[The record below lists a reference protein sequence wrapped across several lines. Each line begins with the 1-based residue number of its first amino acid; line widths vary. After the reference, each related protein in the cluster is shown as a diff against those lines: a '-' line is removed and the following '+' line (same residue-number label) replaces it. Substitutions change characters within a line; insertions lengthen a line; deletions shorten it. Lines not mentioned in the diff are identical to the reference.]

1 MFALLLMA
9 AVTTN
14 VYAQD
19 EPTQT
24 DPVDDG
30 YYLVGTFNN
39 WTPSDEYALA
49 ANTLAEGEYYIHN
62 VKLAVNDEFKV
73 AWVEGG
79 ETPNTAEG
87 WYPAS
92 NVKVTENGIFSIYF
106 RPVANPDWPLV
117 NIWLQKT
124 ASPFSLS
131 VGESEHGTVK
141 FFVES
146 KEVTAAYE
154 DDVVTV
160 AITPADNYAVTKVTV
175 KFSVND
181 PSYANAPFNLR
192 DIETELVL
200 EDLSDGYFFEMRA
213 ADAKVYVEY
222 ESNLNLT
229 ALGTAIEDAS
239 EFYEDIKEQEELAN
253 IAGTLLAAIQ
263 EAQGVYDNPTDQ
275 DAIDAAVTTLNQ
287 ALEDAQ
293 EAVLQL
299 LLKPQTYTVAPGKF
313 ATGFFADDRT
323 VLEGVE
329 GVQLLV
335 ISARDGNT
343 LTATPVDVV
352 PANTPF
358 LVFNEN
364 NSEPFE
370 IVAYLGD
377 DPVQEVTTAPE
388 FKGTV
393 EAMTFS
399 DDVWANNDIYVCTG
413 TNFYWVMN
421 NGQIGAHKCWIQ
433 IAKDD
438 APVVPSGAP
447 ALDIVIGEGTTH
459 IDASLIDSVN
469 DNVIYDLSGRRVA
482 NPTTG
487 LYIMNGKKVI
497 LK

>member
-14 VYAQD
+14 VYAQGD
-19 EPTQT
+19 EPTT
-24 DPVDDG
+24 PAVADG
-30 YYLVGTFNN
+30 YYLLGSFNE
-39 WTPSDEYALA
+39 WTPSADFALA
-49 ANTLAEGEYYIHN
+49 ANTMTEGEYYIHN

-79 ETPNTAEG
+79 LPNNED
-87 WYPAS
+87 WWPAS
-92 NVKVTENGIFSIYF
+92 NVTVTENGIYSIYF

-117 NIWLQKT
+117 NIWMERT
-124 ASPFSLS
+124 VSPFNLS

-141 FFVES
+141 FLVEGE
-146 KEVTAAYE
+146 EVTAAYE
-154 DDVVTV
+154 DDVVTID
-160 AITPADNYAVTKVTV
+160 ITPADNYTVKKVTV

-181 PSYANAPFNLR
+181 PSAAFAPNLR
-192 DIETELVL
+192 DIETELVV

-229 ALGTAIEDAS
+229 ALGDAIEDAS
-239 EFYEDIKEQEELAN
+239 EFYGEIKEQEELAN

-263 EAQGVYDNPTDQ
+263 AAQEVYNNPESQDQ
-275 DAIDAAVTTLNQ
+275 IDQAAATLTQ

-293 EAVLQL
+293 EAFLEL
-299 LLKPQTYTVAPGKF
+299 LLKPYRYTVAPGKY

-335 ISARDGNT
+335 ITARDGNT

-364 NSEPFE
+364 NNEPFE

-377 DPVQEVTTAPE
+377 EPVQQVTAAPE
-388 FKGTV
+388 FQGTV

-399 DDVWANNDIYVCTG
+399 DEVWAANDIYVCTG
-413 TNFYWVMN
+413 TNFYWVAN

-433 IAKDD
+433 IGKDA
-438 APVVPSGAP
+438 APADPSGAP

-459 IDASLIDSVN
+459 INATLSDQVN
-469 DNVIYDLSGRRVA
+469 DNVIYDLSGRRVV

-497 LK
+497 IK

>member
-19 EPTQT
+19 EPAQT

-30 YYLVGTFNN
+30 YYLVGTFSN
-39 WTPSDEYALA
+39 WSPSAEYALA

-62 VKLAVNDEFKV
+62 VRLAVSDELKV
-73 AWVEGG
+73 CKVQDGQVAGSDW
-79 ETPNTAEG
+79 
-87 WYPAS
+87 WPAN
-92 NVKVTENGIFSIYF
+92 NVKPTENGIYSIYF
-106 RPVANPDWPLV
+106 RPDGNNDWPLV

-124 ASPFSLS
+124 ASPFGLS
-131 VGESEHGTVK
+131 VGESQHGTVK

-146 KEVTAAYE
+146 KEVTSAYE

-181 PSYANAPFNLR
+181 PTVATAPNLR
-192 DIETELVL
+192 DIETEIEL

-222 ESNLNLT
+222 ESTLNLAALAT
-229 ALGTAIEDAS
+229 ALGNANEYYD
-239 EFYEDIKEQEELAN
+239 DIKDNVDLAN
-253 IAGTLLAAIQ
+253 IAGTLLAAINT
-263 EAQGVYDNPTDQ
+263 AQGVYDNPQ
-275 DAIDAAVTTLNQ
+275 SQEQVNQAVTALNQ

-293 EAVLQL
+293 EAALEL
-299 LLKPQTYTVAPGKF
+299 LVKPYAYTIAPGKY
-313 ATGFFADDRT
+313 ATGFFDDKRT
-323 VLEGVE
+323 VMEEYTGI
-329 GVQLLV
+329 QLFV
-335 ISARDGNT
+335 ITARNGNT
-343 LTATPVDVV
+343 LTATPVSVV

-358 LVFNEN
+358 LIY
-364 NSEPFE
+364 NSNTTIAE
-370 IVAYLGD
+370 IDVIAELEANAD
-377 DPVQEVTTAPE
+377 NVTACDE

-399 DDVWANNDIYVCTG
+399 DEVWANNDIYVCTG
-413 TNFYWVMN
+413 TNFYWVAN

-433 IAKDD
+433 IAKD
-438 APVVPSGAP
+438 AGSAP
-447 ALDIVIGEGTTH
+447 APAPAMDIMVGEGTTR
-459 IDASLIDSVN
+459 IDTSLIDSVN

>member
-14 VYAQD
+14 VYAQGD
-19 EPTQT
+19 EPTT
-24 DPVDDG
+24 IDDG
-30 YYLVGTFNN
+30 YYLVGNFNE
-39 WTPSDEYALA
+39 WTPSAEYALA
-49 ANTLAEGEYYIHN
+49 ANALAEGEYYIHN

-181 PSYANAPFNLR
+181 PTVATAPNLR
-192 DIETELVL
+192 DIETEIEL

-222 ESNLNLT
+222 ESTLNLAALAT
-229 ALGTAIEDAS
+229 ALGNANEYYD
-239 EFYEDIKEQEELAN
+239 DIKDNVDLAN
-253 IAGTLLAAIQ
+253 IAGTLLAAINT
-263 EAQGVYDNPTDQ
+263 AQGVYDNPQ
-275 DAIDAAVTTLNQ
+275 SQEQVNQAVTALNQ

-293 EAVLQL
+293 EAALEL
-299 LLKPQTYTVAPGKF
+299 LVKPYAYTIAPGKY
-313 ATGFFADDRT
+313 ATGFFDDKRT
-323 VLEGVE
+323 VMEEYTGI
-329 GVQLLV
+329 QLLV
-335 ISARDGNT
+335 ITARDGNT
-343 LTATPVDVV
+343 LTATPVSVV

-358 LVFNEN
+358 LIY
-364 NSEPFE
+364 NSNATIAE
-370 IVAYLGD
+370 IDVIAELEAD
-377 DPVQEVTTAPE
+377 ADEVTAAPE
-388 FKGTV
+388 FQGTA

-399 DDVWANNDIYVCTG
+399 NEVWNAYDIYVCTG